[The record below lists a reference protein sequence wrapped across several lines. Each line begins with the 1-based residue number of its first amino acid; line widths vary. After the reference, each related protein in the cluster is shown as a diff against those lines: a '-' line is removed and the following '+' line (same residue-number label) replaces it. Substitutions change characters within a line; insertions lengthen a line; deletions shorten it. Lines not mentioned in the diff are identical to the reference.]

1 MNIVL
6 DTNVFFPL
14 CAGEEEPGRVYS
26 KIIRDCDRVVVD
38 DRIIQEY
45 TNVLTKEGSNTILIY
60 TKMNDLN
67 VQQKLIHIKKSI
79 QPLENIVTH
88 EKDRHLIECAYAYNG
103 LIITYETKH
112 LINIKTD
119 LKRRLN
125 IDVLFPSEYLVLKKM
140 I

>member
-60 TKMNDLN
+60 TKMNDLKCN
-67 VQQKLIHIKKSI
+67 KSLSI
-79 QPLENIVTH
+79 LRKV
-88 EKDRHLIECAYAYNG
+88 YN
-103 LIITYETKH
+103 L
-112 LINIKTD
+112 
-119 LKRRLN
+119 
-125 IDVLFPSEYLVLKKM
+125 
-140 I
+140 